1 MAILSSVHEQQPTK
15 RAVLDLAMF
24 TGEVMSTA
32 DASVIVVSKK
42 GQARIPGSVCQSP
55 PALTAMA
62 QSSSPLELAG
72 LRPQNP
78 IGSHPLVGAVGRW
91 GPVTVVLAS
100 SFPHGEPSSMTE
112 PF

>member
-15 RAVLDLAMF
+15 WAVLDLAMF
-24 TGEVMSTA
+24 TGDVHCGCLGHRRWQ
-32 DASVIVVSKK
+32 K
-42 GQARIPGSVCQSP
+42 GQARIPGSVCQSS
-55 PALTAMA
+55 AWSDSDGTVLL
-62 QSSSPLELAG
+62 PLELAG

-78 IGSHPLVGAVGRW
+78 IGSHPQVGAVGRW

-100 SFPHGEPSSMTE
+100 SFPHGETSSMTE